1 MMIGSLSFGTRDIR
15 IELFKTELQLTGI
28 EPLRAAAELTAL
40 ELPDDQTQL
49 LDLAIALL
57 HNDSEIAHKLMQQRR
72 ICWQIRDVELH
83 A

>member
-1 MMIGSLSFGTRDIR
+1 LI
-15 IELFKTELQLTGI
+15 GI

-57 HNDSEIAHKLMQQRR
+57 HTDSEIAHKLMQQRR

>member
-15 IELFKTELQLTGI
+15 IELFKTELQLIGI

-57 HNDSEIAHKLMQQRR
+57 HTDSEIAHKLMQQRH